1 MGLVVTGVSCYKGN
15 IFKNTLDMAPIFTL
29 AERLRTFYMSLQAQ
43 TWWNAMS
50 PCRRTGVS
58 CDAKVFFAGQHFGS
72 FFVKVICV
80 RMLNVCSQN

>member
-1 MGLVVTGVSCYKGN
+1 
-15 IFKNTLDMAPIFTL
+15 MAPIFTL

-58 CDAKVFFAGQHFGS
+58 CDSKSIFCWPTLWVVFCQGYLCKNVECMFTKLS
-72 FFVKVICV
+72 DDFFCKITK
-80 RMLNVCSQN
+80 